1 MQSSIFFL
9 LFMFISHV
17 VLFHPASAAITK
29 SADIKILILGDSL
42 SAAYNIAIEQSWP
55 VLFDEQLKTVVA
67 DSQVTNAS
75 ISGETTQGGLARLP
89 ELLTHHQPTHLIVE
103 LGGNDGLR
111 GFKFKQTQQ
120 NLQSI
125 IDMALK
131 QKIKVLLIGVR
142 LPPNLGPVY
151 SQRFQQI
158 FENLAQNINVA
169 FLPRFLE
176 GVAADKPEYM
186 QADGIHP
193 TAVAQP
199 ILSNKVFN
207 IFQQHFLN

>member
-1 MQSSIFFL
+1 
-9 LFMFISHV
+9 MFISHV

-207 IFQQHFLN
+207 IFQQHFMN

>member
-1 MQSSIFFL
+1 
-9 LFMFISHV
+9 MFISHV

-125 IDMALK
+125 IDKALK

>member
-1 MQSSIFFL
+1 
-9 LFMFISHV
+9 MFISHV